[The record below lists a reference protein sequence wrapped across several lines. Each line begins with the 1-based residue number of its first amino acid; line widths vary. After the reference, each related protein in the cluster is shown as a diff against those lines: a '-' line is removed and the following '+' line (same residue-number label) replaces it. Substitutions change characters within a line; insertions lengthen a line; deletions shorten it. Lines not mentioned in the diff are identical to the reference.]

1 MLNITFSAGDAHT
14 AEQMQN
20 DLSQSGVRPENPML
34 IVLITP
40 DSVEDEVVLSGIT
53 KAQTAGQVIAPVI
66 LRKSALPDSLKGV
79 DSLDLSKK
87 YDKKKLIAFVK
98 RRGITKERRV
108 NNRRLLFI
116 VTGIVL
122 LMFVISLIS
131 IARGIVAFP
140 VDEYSTENAIRDAQV
155 ATLVA
160 PQIELVLPRT
170 TEDALN
176 FPATLE
182 AIRNDDLVPFIIET
196 VTAMPQQRLATD
208 EARMTQAFGTEVAQ
222 TQTAGE

>member
-1 MLNITFSAGDAHT
+1 MLNITFSTGDAHT

-20 DLSQSGVRPENPML
+20 DLSQSGIRSENPML
-34 IVLITP
+34 IVLIAP

-53 KAQTAGQVIAPVI
+53 KAQTAGQVVVAVI

-98 RRGITKERRV
+98 RYDITRERRV

-116 VTGIVL
+116 VTGVVL

-182 AIRNDDLVPFIIET
+182 AVRNDDLVPFIIGT
-196 VTAMPQQRLATD
+196 VTAMPQQRLATN